1 MKFYRSP
8 SLLTATEG
16 GQPSFHVVA
25 LGLPGFA
32 FSEGTKNT
40 GKGFVLNHY
49 AEVGGK
55 LMLALTRSVPL
66 SRYRFSS
73 SP

>member
-49 AEVGGK
+49 AEVGVAQAGD
-55 LMLALTRSVPL
+55 LGAVVPSL
-66 SRYRFSS
+66 L
-73 SP
+73 